1 MFSTCASHLTAVG
14 LYYGKTMCTYLQL
27 SQSGIPGRKSDG
39 LSVLCNGDPH
49 VKSSHLQFER
59 PGSES
64 CFMENIGAKSL
75 ISHSESPESTMSY
88 EDLPTVLFTV
98 FSLPVNKAL

>member
-1 MFSTCASHLTAVG
+1 M
-14 LYYGKTMCTYLQL
+14 YTYLQL
-27 SQSGIPGRKSDG
+27 SQSGSQVGNQMVSV
-39 LSVLCNGDPH
+39 VLCNGDPH
-49 VKSSHLQFER
+49 VKSFHLQFEK

-75 ISHSESPESTMSY
+75 ISHSESPECTTSY
-88 EDLPTVLFTV
+88 EDWPTVLFTV